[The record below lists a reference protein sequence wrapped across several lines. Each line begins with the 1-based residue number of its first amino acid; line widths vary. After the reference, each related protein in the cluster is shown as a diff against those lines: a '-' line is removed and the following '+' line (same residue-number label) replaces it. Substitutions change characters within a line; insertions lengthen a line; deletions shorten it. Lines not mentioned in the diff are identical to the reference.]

1 MIRLSLALAAIL
13 MTAGPAL
20 CQEAGPG
27 GWTVDIGA
35 VDCVR
40 PTELGSQHDIEGS
53 APSLESTYGDH
64 LTVATLGVT
73 VHRLQT
79 AVWTI
84 R

>member
-53 APSLESTYGDH
+53 APSLEST
-64 LTVATLGVT
+64 VATLGVT